1 MLVIFENFIKSSF
14 LISIGFLLMILINS
28 YDSKKKVLNYLK
40 TEYNINENDY
50 KLISYDKTTGKV
62 IIKDFSN
69 NQTREL
75 SVPVPIKGSNNNDS
89 AGLSKAKS
97 FLSKQITNELKEH
110 FVKFGNVRDLNMREK
125 LLNAKTKL
133 DYFNDWM
140 IDPDT
145 QTYHRS
151 FIADDDIEK
160 FTGLSKSY
168 IERIQIELLDAIQ
181 RDLGATTQQVEERK
195 ILNQIATKIKEML
208 NNVSPSPRYRNKTI

>member
-1 MLVIFENFIKSSF
+1 
-14 LISIGFLLMILINS
+14 
-28 YDSKKKVLNYLK
+28 
-40 TEYNINENDY
+40 
-50 KLISYDKTTGKV
+50 
-62 IIKDFSN
+62 
-69 NQTREL
+69 
-75 SVPVPIKGSNNNDS
+75 
-89 AGLSKAKS
+89 
-97 FLSKQITNELKEH
+97 
-110 FVKFGNVRDLNMREK
+110 VRDLNMREK

-160 FTGLSKSY
+160 FTELSKSY